1 MRAADGL
8 QNKQIAQQ
16 VSASRQLVARWRNRF
31 VQAGV
36 AGIEKDAP
44 RPGRKPALGADKVQ
58 EMIRQTTQQR
68 PANATHWSRRTMAK
82 EAGVSA
88 STVGRLRRAHGL
100 KPHRVKTFK
109 LSNDPR
115 FADKLDTIVGLYLHP
130 PEHALVLSLDEKSQI
145 QALDRTPPGLPLKK
159 GRGQTMTHDYKPHG
173 ATTLFAPRNTLDGSV
188 IGTCLPKHTHKEWL
202 QFLRLIQRQTPHDK
216 QIHLMVDNYSPH
228 QHAEVKRW
236 LRRNKRFHVHFTPTS
251 ASWLNMGERFF
262 RHLTAQRLRRG
273 VFRRHD
279 DTTPPSSLLAFASR
293 ESTVS
298 ALLARRSPARCGPR
312 SRR

>member
-1 MRAADGL
+1 M
-8 QNKQIAQQ
+8 
-16 VSASRQLVARWRNRF
+16 SASRQLVARWRNRF

-115 FADKLDTIVGLYLHP
+115 FTDKLDDIVGLYLHP

-159 GRGQTMTHDYKPHG
+159 GRGQTMTHDYKRHG
-173 ATTLFAPRNTLDGSV
+173 KNQRSSEADCCR
-188 IGTCLPKHTHKEWL
+188 CLIHTV
-202 QFLRLIQRQTPHDK
+202 R
-216 QIHLMVDNYSPH
+216 
-228 QHAEVKRW
+228 
-236 LRRNKRFHVHFTPTS
+236 
-251 ASWLNMGERFF
+251 
-262 RHLTAQRLRRG
+262 
-273 VFRRHD
+273 
-279 DTTPPSSLLAFASR
+279 
-293 ESTVS
+293 
-298 ALLARRSPARCGPR
+298 
-312 SRR
+312 